1 MAVTEEGYVWQW
13 DAPLQSL
20 FEDEKAAPAFP
31 SAPTMLPTA
40 FSIAVPSKTANAAAP
55 AATGT
60 TRPQLVGLLQMLPHS
75 VTTFSVCPV
84 AVGVGMLG
92 MPGGP
97 PSASSGW
104 GGDAVA
110 VLAAVTAAG
119 NVEFVTLQ
127 RGAVCPLMGT
137 VSVSLG
143 VSPPLPF

>member
-1 MAVTEEGYVWQW
+1 MQ
-13 DAPLQSL
+13 
-20 FEDEKAAPAFP
+20 
-31 SAPTMLPTA
+31 
-40 FSIAVPSKTANAAAP
+40 
-55 AATGT
+55 
-60 TRPQLVGLLQMLPHS
+60 
-75 VTTFSVCPV
+75 VCPV

-97 PSASSGW
+97 PSAASGR

-127 RGAVCPLMGT
+127 RGSISPLMGT

-143 VSPPLPF
+143 APTTSLTLHHPEGDAFIVPCPRHIDRQNRGRLYIV